1 MDGQDPRY
9 KQYNGRGVPIDIF
22 TGSNGLILTYRVS
35 LNANNSVK
43 ETLETKLKNW
53 GVLVNLKYWLGII
66 FKNIQRLLG
75 PCV

>member
-43 ETLETKLKNW
+43 KTLETKLKNW
-53 GVLVNLKYWLGII
+53 GVLVNLKSWLGII
-66 FKNIQRLLG
+66 FNNFR
-75 PCV
+75 

>member
-1 MDGQDPRY
+1 MDGRDPRY

-43 ETLETKLKNW
+43 KTLETKLKNW

-66 FKNIQRLLG
+66 FNNFQ
-75 PCV
+75 

>member
-43 ETLETKLKNW
+43 KTLETQLKNW

-66 FKNIQRLLG
+66 FNNFQ
-75 PCV
+75 

>member
-43 ETLETKLKNW
+43 KL
-53 GVLVNLKYWLGII
+53 LKPNKKLGCFGQ
-66 FKNIQRLLG
+66 FKILAGHNFQ
-75 PCV
+75 

>member
-43 ETLETKLKNW
+43 KTLETKLKNW

-66 FKNIQRLLG
+66 LNNFQ
-75 PCV
+75 

>member
-43 ETLETKLKNW
+43 NSRNQIKKL
-53 GVLVNLKYWLGII
+53 GCFGQ
-66 FKNIQRLLG
+66 FKILAGHNFQ
-75 PCV
+75 

>member
-1 MDGQDPRY
+1 MYGSIMGEGFLLIYFYLR
-9 KQYNGRGVPIDIF
+9 

-43 ETLETKLKNW
+43 KTLETKLKNW

-66 FKNIQRLLG
+66 FNNFQ
-75 PCV
+75 